1 METVPSGTPLTVT
14 LADAISTETN
24 KEGNTFT
31 AHLTDPIIVNGKVV
45 AEKGD
50 RISGHIKTI
59 EEPGRVKGRARL
71 ELVLDQITTSNH
83 MYKLSTEPFIAVGGS
98 STDRD
103 AGMIAGGAG
112 VGAVIGAI
120 AGGGKGAAIG
130 AIIGGGTGTTA
141 VLLTK
146 GKQLKLEPET
156 KINFLLSKDVDLPVV
171 IRKSNT

>member
-71 ELVLDQITTSNH
+71 VVLDQITTSNH

-112 VGAVIGAI
+112 VDAVIGAI
-120 AGGGKGAAIG
+120 AGGGKGAAHCQNHSSSSASG
-130 AIIGGGTGTTA
+130 
-141 VLLTK
+141 VFN
-146 GKQLKLEPET
+146 P
-156 KINFLLSKDVDLPVV
+156 SKNRSKRAPTPPP
-171 IRKSNT
+171 IRNH

>member
-1 METVPSGTPLTVT
+1 M
-14 LADAISTETN
+14 
-24 KEGNTFT
+24 
-31 AHLTDPIIVNGKVV
+31 
-45 AEKGD
+45 
-50 RISGHIKTI
+50 R
-59 EEPGRVKGRARL
+59 R
-71 ELVLDQITTSNH
+71 NH
-83 MYKLSTEPFIAVGGS
+83 EIWYKLSTEPFIAVGGS

-103 AGMIAGGAG
+103 AGMIAGGGG

-141 VLLTK
+141 ILLTK

-156 KINFLLSKDVDLPVV
+156 KINFVLSKDVDLPV

>member
-31 AHLTDPIIVNGKVV
+31 AHLTDPIIVNGKDV

-83 MYKLSTEPFIAVGGS
+83 MYKLSTEPFIAVDGS

-130 AIIGGGTGTTA
+130 AIIVGGTGTTA

-156 KINFLLSKDVDLPVV
+156 KINFVLSKDVDLPV